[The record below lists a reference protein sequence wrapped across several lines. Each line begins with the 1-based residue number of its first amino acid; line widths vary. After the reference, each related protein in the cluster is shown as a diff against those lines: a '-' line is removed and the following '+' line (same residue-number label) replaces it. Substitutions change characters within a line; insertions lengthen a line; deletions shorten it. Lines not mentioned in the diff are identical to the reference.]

1 MGVATKHLLDKIDR
15 IRAKGDQRR
24 ADRIHDA
31 RFATTSM
38 YQKAGTCKVFTAKEV
53 AAAKEVYQQ
62 KLQKS
67 RKKHKIIWILTIV
80 MTPVCFYLG
89 YLFLFMFDF

>member
-31 RFATTSM
+31 RFATTSL
-38 YQKAGTCKVFTAKEV
+38 YQTAGTCKVFTAQEV
-53 AAAKEVYQQ
+53 AAAKEVYKQ

-67 RKKHKIIWILTIV
+67 RKKHKIIWLLTIV

>member
-15 IRAKGDQRR
+15 IHAMGDERR

-31 RFATTSM
+31 RFATASL
-38 YQKAGTCKVFTAKEV
+38 YQTACKCKVFTPQEV

-67 RKKHKIIWILTIV
+67 RIKHKIIWILTIIL
-80 MTPVCFYLG
+80 TPVCFYLG

>member
-31 RFATTSM
+31 RFATTSL
-38 YQKAGTCKVFTAKEV
+38 YKTAGTCKVFTPQEV
-53 AAAKEVYQQ
+53 AAAKKAFQQ

-67 RKKHKIIWILTIV
+67 RRKHKIAWILTIIL
-80 MTPVCFYLG
+80 TPVCFYLG
-89 YLFLFMFDF
+89 YLFLFMFHF